1 MAKTICA
8 IAHAEERAA
17 ELRTAVATVAFVVAD
32 LRRTPCMTERALAL
46 DLTQAHLGRAQAES
60 ERRRDLLCQS
70 GTVGREV

>member
-1 MAKTICA
+1 
-8 IAHAEERAA
+8 
-17 ELRTAVATVAFVVAD
+17 
-32 LRRTPCMTERALAL
+32 MTERALAL